1 MPDGIPSLADKAAS
15 PSLSLRAE
23 EKLLDKVILRAY
35 TFVICM
41 KIISMNTSVRPRS
54 QAAKPASIAASPEPG
69 LRMLTL
75 ENAAPAVRR
84 VPLALARRFFQI
96 CTVTAAQS
104 LAETDL
110 TPLEFAVMAY
120 INKAVGEPGIDQTAL
135 AARIGID
142 RNNTSLLVSQLVAKG
157 LLETRISANDRRT
170 RLLWLTP
177 RGEKLH
183 ARLYPLAGADQLRI
197 LDAALEPAEREMLL
211 DLLVR
216 VIQSNRQ
223 LARPGAGRRKRGSVS
238 GTTATN

>member
-1 MPDGIPSLADKAAS
+1 
-15 PSLSLRAE
+15 
-23 EKLLDKVILRAY
+23 
-35 TFVICM
+35 
-41 KIISMNTSVRPRS
+41 
-54 QAAKPASIAASPEPG
+54 
-69 LRMLTL
+69 MLTL

-96 CTVTAAQS
+96 CTAAAAQS
-104 LAETDL
+104 LAEADL

-135 AARIGID
+135 AARMGID

-157 LLETRISANDRRT
+157 LLETRINAEDRRA

-183 ARLYPLAGADQLRI
+183 ARLYPRAGADQLRI

-238 GTTATN
+238 RPTTTRN